1 MGRGDPLNTPDQGI
15 DLSSTTVSETLGSR
29 LSIPGK
35 SVVMSI
41 ASTDRRRLLRAL
53 AVLGAGTAVTGFT
66 FGARKP
72 AAPDLCATPG
82 AFDTPLHVP
91 GGDGRMGRLAADGRP
106 VVLRAAP
113 YGRDGALA
121 FAARADGRDYVDPTL
136 VVGAG
141 KRVEIRLENRLGEP
155 TVAHWHGLTMDTAND
170 GNGEALVEPGN
181 SFDYAFAVR
190 NRAGLYWYHPHPHGA
205 TAAQTCRGLFGLI
218 AVEDDDELTLRAAL
232 SLVPGETEIPL
243 VLHDRR
249 ANPPHRY
256 SPSAEELLLGWY
268 GDEVLVN
275 FTPRPY
281 LEVTGR
287 PYRFRV
293 LNAGNARNFRL
304 AFRRD
309 DGAPVPFLLLGTD
322 GGLLERAQPCT
333 EVFLSPAERIDVLV
347 DFAGIAV
354 GGYVLLESRAFD
366 PMHALPARPA
376 EPGGA
381 PAGETHDMRIPA
393 GPVGASPHVA
403 DGAPLQLLQFR
414 IRARATA
421 VPPPPARLSAAA
433 APLPATDERP
443 LRLGFAKGRW
453 RINDRVY
460 DMTAVPIVVAR
471 NAIETWLI
479 RNYHTSMPHAMH
491 LHGFQFRVLERE
503 TSPDPL
509 ASLVVDNRGRIA
521 TDLGW
526 KDTVLVWPGESV
538 KIAID
543 FRHPFAGEQTYL
555 FHCHN
560 LEHED
565 GGMMLRVKVG

>member
-1 MGRGDPLNTPDQGI
+1 MTRPLIG
-15 DLSSTTVSETLGSR
+15 
-29 LSIPGK
+29 
-35 SVVMSI
+35 
-41 ASTDRRRLLRAL
+41 RRRLLRAL
-53 AVLGAGTAVTGFT
+53 AALGAGTAVAGFT
-66 FGARKP
+66 PGVRRA
-72 AAPDLCATPG
+72 AAPELCATPG
-82 AFDTPLHVP
+82 TFDTPLLVP
-91 GGDGRMGRLAADGRP
+91 GTGGRMGRLAAGGRP

-121 FAARADGRDYVDPTL
+121 FSARADGRDYVDPTL
-136 VVGAG
+136 VVGSGSNVA
-141 KRVEIRLENRLGEP
+141 IRLENGLDEP

-170 GNGEALVEPGN
+170 GNGEALIGPDGN
-181 SFDYAFAVR
+181 FDYAFTVR
-190 NRAGLYWYHPHPHGA
+190 NRASLYWYHPHPHGR
-205 TAAQTCRGLFGLI
+205 TAAQTYRGLFGLI
-218 AVEDDDELTLRAAL
+218 AVEDDDEVKLRAAL
-232 SLVPGETEIPL
+232 SLAPGETEIPL

-256 SPSAEELLLGWY
+256 TPSADDLLLGWY

-281 LEVTGR
+281 LDVTGR
-287 PYRFRV
+287 SYRFRV
-293 LNAGNARNFRL
+293 LNGGNARNFRL

-347 DFAGIAV
+347 DFAGIPV
-354 GGYVLLESRAFD
+354 GGFVLLESRAFE
-366 PMHALPARPA
+366 PMQALPARAA
-376 EPGGA
+376 EPGGPRA
-381 PAGETHDMRIPA
+381 NEAHDMRALAVP
-393 GPVGASPHVA
+393 GATSPHIP

-414 IRARATA
+414 IRARDASLS
-421 VPPPPARLSAAA
+421 PPPARLSAAP
-433 APLPATDERP
+433 APLPTADERP

-460 DMTAVPIVVAR
+460 DMAAAPIVVVRGAV
-471 NAIETWLI
+471 ETWLI

-503 TSPDPL
+503 TSPDML
-509 ASLVVDNRGRIA
+509 ASLVVDKRGRIA

-526 KDTVLVWPGESV
+526 KDTLLVWPGESV

-565 GGMMLRVKVG
+565 GGMMLRVRVG